1 VARKGRGGSTPLSRT
16 SKPLLATDAP
26 SMRSAASRPTRLF
39 LNELAYFFDFFALHF
54 WTDVE
59 LLLEPSE

>member
-1 VARKGRGGSTPLSRT
+1 MARKGRGGSTPLSRT
-16 SKPLLATDAP
+16 SKPLLAQGFR
-26 SMRSAASRPTRLF
+26 RSKRRFWSKRLF